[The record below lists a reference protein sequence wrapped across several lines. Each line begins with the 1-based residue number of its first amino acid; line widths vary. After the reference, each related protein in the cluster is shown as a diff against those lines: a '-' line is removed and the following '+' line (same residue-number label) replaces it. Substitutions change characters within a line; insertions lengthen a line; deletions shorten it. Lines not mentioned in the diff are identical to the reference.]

1 MEEPVRDTESVW
13 TILHYLVEVA
23 FTLRCQNKVS
33 LRIFHRVAFPGVFC
47 LENCTLWQKF
57 AKILPLEAT
66 LSSSELR
73 CCATL
78 SFDLLA

>member
-13 TILHYLVEVA
+13 TIPHYLVKVA
-23 FTLRCQNKVS
+23 FTLRCQNKVL
-33 LRIFHRVAFPGVFC
+33 LRIFYRVAFPDGFC
-47 LENCTLWQKF
+47 LENSTLRQKF
-57 AKILPLEAT
+57 AKIPPLKAT

-78 SFDLLA
+78 SFDLL